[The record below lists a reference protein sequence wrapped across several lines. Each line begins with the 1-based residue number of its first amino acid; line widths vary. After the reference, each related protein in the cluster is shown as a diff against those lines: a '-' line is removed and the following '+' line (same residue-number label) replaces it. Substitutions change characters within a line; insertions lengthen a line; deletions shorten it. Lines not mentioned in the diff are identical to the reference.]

1 MILIS
6 KVTVCLDEP
15 TGLSFNYFCKDL
27 KEYFTTVA
35 LDVSI

>member
-6 KVTVCLDEP
+6 NVTVCLDKSK
-15 TGLSFNYFCKDL
+15 GLSFNYFCKDL

-35 LDVSI
+35 LDVNI